1 MDLTGVRAGFAL
13 TGSFCTLK
21 KTIAVLP
28 KLVAKGM
35 DILPLMSEKVVSTDT
50 RFGTA
55 EEFRK
60 EVEEIC
66 GKKIISTIKDAEPIG
81 PKNLVDIMIVAPC
94 TGNTLSK
101 IAGGITDSAVAMAVK
116 ASLRNGNPLLLAI
129 STNDGLAGSARNIG
143 QLLNT
148 KNVFFVPFGQDAPI
162 GKPTSLVA
170 DMNYLPKAAE
180 AALSG
185 EQIQPILL
193 KTP

>member
-1 MDLTGVRAGFAL
+1 MNLSGVRAGFAL

-21 KTIAVLP
+21 KTIDVLP
-28 KLVAKGM
+28 KLVEKGM

-55 EEFRK
+55 EEFRRR
-60 EVEEIC
+60 VEEIC
-66 GKKIISTIKDAEPIG
+66 GKKVISSIKEAEPIG

-116 ASLRNGNPLLLAI
+116 ASLRNKNPLLLAV

-143 QLLNT
+143 QLMNT

-162 GKPTSLVA
+162 QKPTSLVA
-170 DMNYLPKAAE
+170 DMSYLPKAVE
-180 AALSG
+180 AALAG

-193 KTP
+193 

>member
-1 MDLTGVRAGFAL
+1 MSFSGIRAGFAL

-28 KLVAKGM
+28 KLVENGM
-35 DILPLMSEKVVSTDT
+35 DILPLMSEKVFNTDT
-50 RFGTA
+50 RFGQA
-55 EEFRK
+55 EEFIK

-66 GKKIISTIKDAEPIG
+66 GKKVISSIKEAEPIG

-116 ASLRNGNPLLLAI
+116 ASLSNGHPLLLAI
-129 STNDGLAGSARNIG
+129 STNDGWAGSARNIG

-148 KNVFFVPFGQDAPI
+148 KNVFFVPFGQDAPV

-170 DMNYLPKAAE
+170 DMSYLPKAAE

-185 EQIQPILL
+185 KQIQPILL
-193 KTP
+193 

>member
-1 MDLTGVRAGFAL
+1 MNLNGVRAGFAL

-21 KTIAVLP
+21 KTIAALSD
-28 KLVAKGM
+28 LAETGL

-50 RFGTA
+50 RFGEA
-55 EEFRK
+55 AEFRK
-60 EVEEIC
+60 QVEEIC
-66 GKKIISTIKDAEPIG
+66 GKPVISTIKEAEPIG

-143 QLLNT
+143 QLMNT
-148 KNVFFVPFGQDAPI
+148 KNVFFVPFEQDDPLK
-162 GKPTSLVA
+162 KPTSLVA
-170 DMNYLPKAAE
+170 NMNYLTAATE
-180 AALSG
+180 QALKYK
-185 EQIQPILL
+185 QIQPVLL
-193 KTP
+193 